1 MPMSLHE
8 LVDASLR
15 LWGPM
20 LVLHMMPAIKHEREL
35 TVCVAASMKYWI
47 GLIVLYELATVY
59 LDIRTMAN
67 LKNTGRLL
75 QIMIGHC

>member
-1 MPMSLHE
+1 
-8 LVDASLR
+8 
-15 LWGPM
+15 M

-35 TVCVAASMKYWI
+35 TVCVAASMKYRI

-59 LDIRTMAN
+59 LDIRAMAN